1 MNFLNHKLPPHNNG
15 TINVTV
21 RYIGEIQN
29 VSVDSTISSQS
40 VGSLLDALQ
49 KKQPGFSVRKFLGYF
64 KLTKEKELLD
74 DKDSNVEIELEY
86 SLVAWDLATGSEEPH
101 PKVAYLARRKGTWA
115 DSWVIFDNNDDDVDI
130 KVVPY
135 VPGSPYRYLKIR
147 HRCLPD
153 PLIGDC

>member
-21 RYIGEIQN
+21 RYLGEIKN

-40 VGSLLDALQ
+40 VGALQDALQ
-49 KKQPGFSVRKFLGYF
+49 KRQPGFSVRKFLGYF
-64 KLTKEKELLD
+64 KLTVENKLLAD
-74 DKDSNVEIELEY
+74 EDSDVEIELEY

-101 PKVAYLARRKGTWA
+101 PRVAYLARRNRTWA
-115 DSWVIFDNNDDDVDI
+115 DSWVIFDNNDDDVEI

-135 VPGSPYRYLKIR
+135 ESGSPYRYLKIR